1 MGKNKISK
9 KEKQRLEAQ
18 AQAKAKRK
26 ESWSFMIMCVGL
38 VAIMWLAGY
47 LINGNEVAN
56 QPSKKQVASVE
67 VTNTKYSDETKVYDD
82 EEMIKVACSAMEM
95 VRVKHSEVEGNPV
108 PYLTLVFNMT
118 DGTERVLQIADG
130 AVTWEGE
137 TKRMVRE
144 KWLLEIMDSVFF
156 PEYQEKDK

>member
-1 MGKNKISK
+1 MGKKISK
-9 KEKQRLEAQ
+9 KEKQRLEEEARQ
-18 AQAKAKRK
+18 KNKRK
-26 ESWSFMIMCVGL
+26 DNLSFLLMCVAM
-38 VAIMWLAGY
+38 VAVMWIGGY

-95 VRVKHSEVEGNPV
+95 VRVKHGEVEGNPV

-144 KWLLEIMDSVFF
+144 KWLLEIMDTVFF

>member
-1 MGKNKISK
+1 MGKKISK
-9 KEKQRLEAQ
+9 KEKQRLEEEARQ
-18 AQAKAKRK
+18 KSKK
-26 ESWSFMIMCVGL
+26 KDNLSFLFMCVAM
-38 VAIMWLAGY
+38 VAVMWIGGY

-95 VRVKHSEVEGNPV
+95 VRVKHGEVEGNPV

-144 KWLLEIMDSVFF
+144 KWLLEIMDTVFF